1 MKKRKFRPGWLTTLI
16 GIVVLAVLINL
27 GFWQIRRGHG
37 AEHVYQAF
45 ARGQKGPAK
54 RVSSIQGIAAIA
66 RSHGGGP
73 MYRHVK
79 VHGDYDASHQM
90 LLDNRVN
97 NDRLGYEVYTPL
109 KLPGGGYVIV
119 DRGWVPGY
127 ARRSMLPD
135 VSVSSR
141 ARTVTGML
149 THFRQGGLK
158 VAPQGTSHGWPRVVV
173 YPDAQQVS
181 QILHAR
187 VAPLLLLLDPTQPDG
202 YVRHWKPQI
211 MKPMRHYGYAF
222 QWFAMAATLIVIWVW
237 VNLKVVDDTE
247 ADGDGDDDG

>member
-1 MKKRKFRPGWLTTLI
+1 MTKRKFRPGWLTTLI
-16 GIVVLAVLINL
+16 GAVVLAVLVSL

-37 AEHVYQAF
+37 AERVYQAF
-45 ARGQKGPAK
+45 ARGQKGPAQ
-54 RVSSIQGIAAIA
+54 RVSSIRSIA
-66 RSHGGGP
+66 RIARKQGKGP
-73 MYRHVK
+73 TYRHVR
-79 VHGDYDASHQM
+79 VRGHYDASRQM

-97 NDRLGYEVYTPL
+97 DDRLGYEVYTPL
-109 KLPGGGYVIV
+109 ELPGGGYVIV

-141 ARTVTGML
+141 ARTLTGML

-158 VAPQGTSHGWPRVVV
+158 VAPQGSSQGWPRVVV
-173 YPDAQQVS
+173 YPDAKQVA

-187 VAPLLLLLDPTQPDG
+187 VAPLLLLLDPDQPDG
-202 YVRHWKPQI
+202 YVRHWKPHI

-222 QWFAMAATLIVIWVW
+222 QWFAMAAALIVIWVW
-237 VNLKVVDDTE
+237 VNLRVVDDAE
-247 ADGDGDDDG
+247 SGGDGNDGE